1 MPEEFEEQEV
11 TVAPEVEAPPEVEA
25 EEEAKVPIRV
35 VKELRDELRELKSSD
50 RAKSEQISGLIS
62 EIQNAR
68 KENRPIEPQPDLDP
82 EVLKLLKPYLKPF
95 EEEIGRTKAELA
107 TFKAS
112 REQSEAER
120 YIEKSLPN
128 LEEIRTD
135 LLKEIQSYS
144 KEEQNEILANPREIV
159 RIGKMISRL
168 KSGTST
174 VKTENRSRARAET
187 GTTQTTRESNR
198 IATADDASFN
208 KFLRDNGYL

>member
-11 TVAPEVEAPPEVEA
+11 TETTEVETPPEAEA

-35 VKELRDELRELKSSD
+35 VKELRDELRQAKEDGYMTRQQMTRLMSD
-50 RAKSEQISGLIS
+50 YQEAIRTKT
-62 EIQNAR
+62 
-68 KENRPIEPQPDLDP
+68 PIEPQPDLDP

-120 YIEKSLPN
+120 FIEKNLPN
-128 LEEIRTD
+128 LEEIRTE

-144 KEEQNEILANPREIV
+144 KDDQNEILANPREIV
-159 RIGKMISRL
+159 RIGKMISRM
-168 KSGTST
+168 KAGTST

-187 GTTQTTRESNR
+187 GSTQTTRDSNR
-198 IATADDASFN
+198 AAEMNEEQFN
-208 KFLRDNGYL
+208 AFLRKQGYF